1 MDPTEESKLLTKI
14 LSLEIG
20 DESDKA
26 FTTSQRHAQSS
37 KERAPTNN
45 VKHEADKS
53 VVTSKGNEI
62 RVHKDNVLEII
73 NDGFAV
79 EEVVGHNEE
88 IPDGIV

>member
-26 FTTSQRHAQSS
+26 FMIGQRHAQSP
-37 KERAPTNN
+37 KERALTNN

-62 RVHKDNVLEII
+62 SVHKDNVLEII

-88 IPDGIV
+88 IPGGTV

>member
-20 DESDKA
+20 DEADKA

-37 KERAPTNN
+37 KERTLTNN

-62 RVHKDNVLEII
+62 RIHKDNVLEII